1 MFLGPFMF
9 WFSRRG
15 IPNITLNFPIY
26 ACYMLIY
33 HGILYEYNKNIKI
46 IIIKIIF
53 LKLQEYKNI
62 TKSLIKKININNIIF
77 KNILI

>member
-1 MFLGPFMF
+1 
-9 WFSRRG
+9 
-15 IPNITLNFPIY
+15 
-26 ACYMLIY
+26 MLIY

-62 TKSLIKKININNIIF
+62 TKNIKIIIIKIIFLKLQEYKNITKSMIKKN
-77 KNILI
+77 